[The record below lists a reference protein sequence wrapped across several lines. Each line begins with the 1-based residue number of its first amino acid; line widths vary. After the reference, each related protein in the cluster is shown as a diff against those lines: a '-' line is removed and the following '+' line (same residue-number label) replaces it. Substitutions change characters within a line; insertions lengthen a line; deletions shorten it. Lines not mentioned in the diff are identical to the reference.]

1 MRHTILFV
9 LSFLAGFFFTSLIIF
24 YMGST
29 IDEMIETKVKAEFEK
44 HAGASIEN
52 FSFEPPPTG
61 LNTPE
66 PIGERPTGLNPSHN

>member
-1 MRHTILFV
+1 MRNVPPYI
-9 LSFLAGFFFTSLIIF
+9 LSFLAGFGFTFLALFF
-24 YMGST
+24 MNST

-52 FSFEPPPTG
+52 FSFEPPTG

-66 PIGERPTGLNPSHN
+66 PIGERPTGLNSNRN